1 MFRIFRPAL
10 VLFASALLCV
20 GLIATRPLPARPNVA
35 LESGNQAPQAD
46 LIPTLEVRPV
56 TPTPDI
62 ALIERPQP
70 SPLWADAEIESASI
84 KAESL
89 RIRVL
94 PALATR
100 GESAPVPAPAPA
112 PARIPGDGPRMA

>member
-20 GLIATRPLPARPNVA
+20 GLIATRPLPARPDAA
-35 LESGNQAPQAD
+35 LGSGNRAPQAD

-56 TPTPDI
+56 EPTPDI
-62 ALIERPQP
+62 APIERPRHL
-70 SPLWADAEIESASI
+70 PLWAGAELESASV

-89 RIRVL
+89 RIYAL
-94 PALATR
+94 LAPATKV
-100 GESAPVPAPAPA
+100 EPAP
-112 PARIPGDGPRMA
+112 